1 MLLLAHETTAKLHA
15 FAQRFSPTPTELI
28 AFERDARTAK
38 PRTFTARAGD
48 AVIAVHGILVQR
60 ASLLFELFGA
70 GSTTYGELVAQ
81 LDAADADPAVKRIVL
96 DVDSPGGMVAGLFAT
111 LDAIASAK
119 KPVVARAIAA
129 QSAAYA
135 IAAAADKIE
144 AVGRAAMFGS
154 VGVAVDAAVYAD
166 EISITNSDAP
176 DKRPDLRTEQG
187 RAVIVR
193 ELDAIAE
200 LFYGAIAA
208 GRSKATKSG
217 INTSRVKADFGRG
230 ATLLADAALAAGMID
245 TIGGYGSSS
254 AAAAPARAG
263 GDLGDQVAA
272 RMGRSRMADAVDLDA
287 LERRAPSTDDTVP
300 VVGSGRLPTYYR
312 R

>member
-1 MLLLAHETTAKLHA
+1 
-15 FAQRFSPTPTELI
+15 
-28 AFERDARTAK
+28 
-38 PRTFTARAGD
+38 
-48 AVIAVHGILVQR
+48 
-60 ASLLFELFGA
+60 
-70 GSTTYGELVAQ
+70 
-81 LDAADADPAVKRIVL
+81 
-96 DVDSPGGMVAGLFAT
+96 VAGLFAT
-111 LDAIASAK
+111 LEAIASTK
-119 KPVVARAIAA
+119 KPLVARATSA

-154 VGVAVDAAVYAD
+154 VGVAADVIVYAD

-176 DKRPDLRTEQG
+176 DKRPDLTTAQG

-200 LFYGAIAA
+200 LFYGAIAT

-217 INTSRVKADFGRG
+217 FSTARVKADFGRG

-245 TIGGYGSSS
+245 TIGGYGSSNAG
-254 AAAAPARAG
+254 AAAAHAE
-263 GDLGDQVAA
+263 GDIGDQLVA

-287 LERRAPSTDDTVP
+287 LERIAPSTDDAP
-300 VVGSGRLPTYYR
+300 AFGSGRLPTYYR